1 MKTSKTLLFL
11 FTFALS
17 LFFASCSSSIEI
29 KAGNQKTAD
38 VNFSINL
45 GKEFYDILQ
54 NLTSGMAELNESSGL
69 DSENIIFSESEI
81 RSNFEGSDFKNLSVK
96 VPNAREIFISGEIP
110 SPDNQVA
117 VNDGSNIKI
126 ANFLTCT
133 DSSLTIILSAQSIQ
147 EFVKNLPVETQS
159 YFDLFMAPVF
169 GSEVMSE
176 QDYKNLISLVY
187 GNEISS
193 VLEKASIKVTLLP
206 PEGKSIKKASL
217 SDTEQSKTSL
227 KKAVFS
233 VPLFDFLTLQDTKT
247 FSISW

>member
-1 MKTSKTLLFL
+1 MKNSKILIFLSSAVLLL
-11 FTFALS
+11 LV
-17 LFFASCSSSIEI
+17 SCSSNIEI
-29 KAGNQKTAD
+29 RANLDKSSD
-38 VNFSINL
+38 VKFSMNL
-45 GKEFYDILQ
+45 GNEFYGIIQ
-54 NLTSGMAELNESSGL
+54 NLTSGMAELNESTGL

-81 RSNFEGSDFKNLSVK
+81 KSNFEGSDFKNLSVE
-96 VPNAREIFISGEIP
+96 VPNEKELLISGKIP
-110 SPDNQVA
+110 SPENQIA

-133 DSSLTIILSAQSIQ
+133 DSSLTIILSPQNVR
-147 EFVKNLPVETQS
+147 EVVKNLPSETQS
-159 YFDLFMAPVF
+159 YLDLFMAPVF
-169 GSEVMSE
+169 GSEMMSV

-193 VLEKASIKVTLLP
+193 VLEKASVKVSLLP

-233 VPLFDFLTLQDTKT
+233 VPLLDFLTLQNAKT